1 MTDDIDDMRNEFDD
15 FQWAQHAHM
24 WARLAD
30 ELTDAAAPI
39 YYAAAAQQPVYEKAH
54 EAAYREAV
62 RQYDEAGTGEIV
74 SVRIEAEEP
83 SFLPA
88 FLLYG
93 FAIENLLKGLYV
105 LKNKEAITPDGPAVP
120 KIHDLN
126 KLAQAAN
133 FTLSFPQTKLL
144 EKLTTITT
152 WSGRYPVA
160 TTRQKHGNTG
170 LNRAGIF
177 DDPVGAGIEAKE
189 LIAKLRKIVD
199 PEPRERGVGGAVVV
213 FQSEE

>member
-1 MTDDIDDMRNEFDD
+1 MTDATDDMPEKIDD
-15 FQWAQHAHM
+15 FQWAQQAHM
-24 WARLAD
+24 WVRVAD

-39 YYAAAAQQPVYEKAH
+39 YYAAAAQQPVYDKAYEVAH
-54 EAAYREAV
+54 REAV
-62 RQYDEAGTGEIV
+62 RQYDEAGTGEIT

-105 LKNKEAITPDGPAVP
+105 LKNKEAITPDGPAIP
-120 KIHDLN
+120 RIHDLN
-126 KLAQAAN
+126 KLAQAAD
-133 FTLSFPQTKLL
+133 FTLSPTQAELL

-160 TTRQKHGNTG
+160 TTRQKHGKTG
-170 LNRAGIF
+170 LHRAGIF
-177 DDPVGAGIEAKE
+177 NDPVGAGIEAKE
-189 LIAKLRKIVD
+189 LIEELRKIVD

-213 FQSEE
+213 F